1 MKMYKRKRKKNMNKK
16 KQRTKNKRKKIYNS
30 PKARK
35 MGKM

>member
-1 MKMYKRKRKKNMNKK
+1 MKMYKRRRKKNMNKK
-16 KQRTKNKRKKIYNS
+16 KQRTKQKRKKIYNS